1 MASRKKI
8 DKYVYLYEKDKVK
21 GLFGDIE
28 LYNSNINTEVND
40 GEPEEEA
47 VVPSPVVQIEPVVT
61 TAKSCS
67 SCQVKF
73 DSVEE
78 QRLHFKLDWHR
89 YNLKQGLSGKS
100 IISEEA
106 FEKQLL
112 NLGSDEENEISASD
126 SETEGSDDG
135 EDDPVSVGQREY
147 LVDSKIYFVSSKEK
161 LLCLSKCLV
170 LDPRLREVPSESDLL
185 RLLSA
190 VPHRLTWA
198 VLMLAGGHFAG
209 AVFRGGEVLTHKT
222 FHAYTVRAKQ
232 GGSQSSADNKSAS
245 SHPKSAGASLR
256 RYNEMSLLQHIQD
269 IMADW
274 REHFNLCQLV
284 FYRATASNRNKL
296 FGAQTSVIPRN
307 DPRLRTIPFQTRRPT
322 FKEVKRVH
330 ELLSRVEVVGKLEE
344 AEKVLT
350 KLSQKPEK
358 SPRKKIHRSK
368 SRETISR
375 PLPDI
380 VSQLARADNSQE
392 EEERE
397 GEGDIFTYVT
407 EEVSTSD
414 LKEFGQT
421 PRKGKRS
428 KNKKGGSIQRDLED
442 LELESSGEEE
452 EERAA
457 DTLLIKL
464 QNDLLTAVKSGNNKM
479 LEELVQTSQSR
490 VG

>member
-1 MASRKKI
+1 M
-8 DKYVYLYEKDKVK
+8 
-21 GLFGDIE
+21 
-28 LYNSNINTEVND
+28 NI
-40 GEPEEEA
+40 
-47 VVPSPVVQIEPVVT
+47 
-61 TAKSCS
+61 
-67 SCQVKF
+67 
-73 DSVEE
+73 SVED

-89 YNLKQGLSGKS
+89 YNLKQSLSGKA
-100 IISEEA
+100 IISEET

-112 NLGSDEENEISASD
+112 SLGSDEENEISASD
-126 SETEGSDDG
+126 SETEGEDDA
-135 EDDPVSVGQREY
+135 EDDPVSGGHREY
-147 LVDSKIYFVSSKEK
+147 LVDSKIYFVSNKEK
-161 LLCLSKCLV
+161 ILSLSKCLV
-170 LDPRLREVPSESDLL
+170 MESKVRDIPSESDLV
-185 RLLSA
+185 RLLSN

-209 AVFRGGEVLTHKT
+209 AVFRGGEVLQHKT

-269 IMADW
+269 IMAEW
-274 REHFNLCQLV
+274 AEHFKLCQLV
-284 FYRATASNRNKL
+284 FYRATASNKNKL

-344 AEKVLT
+344 AEKVLR
-350 KLSQKPEK
+350 LVGQKAEK

-368 SRETISR
+368 SRETVSR

-380 VSQLARADNSQE
+380 VSRLARPDNSDG
-392 EEERE
+392 E
-397 GEGDIFTYVT
+397 GEGEDILTFVT

-414 LKEFGQT
+414 LQEFDQT

-442 LELESSGEEE
+442 LELDGSGEEKE
-452 EERAA
+452 EDRSA
-457 DTLLIKL
+457 TLLVKL
-464 QNDLLTAVKSGNNKM
+464 QNDLLTAVKSGNNKL
-479 LEELVQTSQSR
+479 LEEFVQSSQSW
-490 VG
+490 V

>member
-1 MASRKKI
+1 M
-8 DKYVYLYEKDKVK
+8 
-21 GLFGDIE
+21 
-28 LYNSNINTEVND
+28 NI
-40 GEPEEEA
+40 
-47 VVPSPVVQIEPVVT
+47 
-61 TAKSCS
+61 
-67 SCQVKF
+67 
-73 DSVEE
+73 SVEE

-89 YNLKQGLSGKS
+89 YNLKQSLGGKV
-100 IISEEA
+100 ILSEEA

-126 SETEGSDDG
+126 SETEGEDDG
-135 EDDPVSVGQREY
+135 EDNSVSGGQREY
-147 LVDSKIYFVSSKEK
+147 LVDSKIYFVSNKEK
-161 LLCLSKCLV
+161 ILSLSKCLV
-170 LDPRLREVPSESDLL
+170 LDTKVRDVPSESDLL
-185 RLLSA
+185 TILSN

-209 AVFRGGEVLTHKT
+209 AVFRGGEVVVHKT

-232 GGSQSSADNKSAS
+232 GGSQASADNRSGS

-269 IMADW
+269 IMAEW
-274 REHFNLCQLV
+274 GEYFNLCQLV
-284 FYRATASNRNKL
+284 FYRATASNKNKL

-330 ELLSRVEVVGKLEE
+330 ELLSRVEVVGKLDE
-344 AEKVLT
+344 AEKVLS
-350 KLSQKPEK
+350 KISQKVEK

-368 SRETISR
+368 SRETVSR

-380 VSQLARADNSQE
+380 VSRLARADSIEGE
-392 EEERE
+392 EEEA
-397 GEGDIFTYVT
+397 ILTFVT

-414 LKEFGQT
+414 LQEFDQT

-452 EERAA
+452 EEEE
-457 DTLLIKL
+457 DTLFIKL

-479 LEELVQTSQSR
+479 LEDLVQTSQSS
-490 VG
+490 V